1 MIFVRSIF
9 LLVFLLLQSALADAQ
24 NLLWSANVENGDLSD
39 WSKDDCGGQFNSGA
53 AGSYATNATANSGS
67 WSARMDIA
75 TPSEPTSG
83 TRLFRWCEPQRN
95 RQLYYSAWYFIP
107 TNHYVPN
114 FWNIWQWKSKTSSRN
129 DPFFTLNI
137 GNRSDGSMHLY
148 LFDWQ
153 RRNSYGQTTANI
165 PVGRWFQVEGYYEC
179 APDNTGRVIMW
190 QDGQQLFEVS
200 NVSTRYGDGD
210 CQWSIDNY
218 SDIVQPSPASIFVD
232 DAAIG
237 LSRIGMAT
245 AAVSTAV
252 PSTDLNATNTA
263 NTPSRRNRR
272 RR

>member
-1 MIFVRSIF
+1 MIFVRSMF
-9 LLVFLLLQSALADAQ
+9 LLMFLLLQSDLASAQ
-24 NLLWSANVENGDLSD
+24 NVLWSARMENGDLSD

-53 AGSYATNATANSGS
+53 AGSYATNAIASSGA
-67 WSARMDIA
+67 WSVRMDIA

-83 TRLFRWCEPQRN
+83 TRLFRWCEPQKN

-107 TNHYVPN
+107 TQHSVPN

-153 RRNSYGQTTANI
+153 RRNSYGQTSANI

-179 APDNTGRVIMW
+179 AADNTGRVIMW

-200 NVSTRYGDGD
+200 NISTRYGDGD
-210 CQWSIDNY
+210 CQWSVDNY
-218 SDIVQPSPASIFVD
+218 SDIVQPSPASIYID

-237 LSRIGMAT
+237 MSRIGMAT
-245 AAVSTAV
+245 TST
-252 PSTDLNATNTA
+252 STPPESGSGDTT
-263 NTPSRRNRR
+263 TRTSRKQKKRSRS
-272 RR
+272 